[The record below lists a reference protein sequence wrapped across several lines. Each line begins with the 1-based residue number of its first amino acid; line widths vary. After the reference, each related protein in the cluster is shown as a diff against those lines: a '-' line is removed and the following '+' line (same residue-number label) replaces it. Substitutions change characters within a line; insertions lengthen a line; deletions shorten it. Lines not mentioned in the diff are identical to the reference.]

1 MTDRPPLLA
10 VEPRGRIVSLEELLG
25 LANAIEI
32 EAVARYQQLA
42 ALMDARGEPATAAVF
57 GDMAETERRHV
68 DIVARLAEKLRQ
80 VVPPAERFTWQL
92 PPEIGRA
99 HVCTPVTNAQLV
111 CRLLLEKKK

>member
-68 DIVARLAEKLRQ
+68 DIVARLAEKLRSEEHTSELQ
-80 VVPPAERFTWQL
+80 SLMRTSYAVFCL
-92 PPEIGRA
+92 
-99 HVCTPVTNAQLV
+99 N
-111 CRLLLEKKK
+111 KKK

>member
-42 ALMDARGEPATAAVF
+42 AMMDARGEPATAAVF
-57 GDMAETERRHV
+57 GDMEETERRPV

-80 VVPPAERFTWQL
+80 LVPPAERSTRQL
-92 PPEIGRA
+92 TPALARPWAAVTQPP
-99 HVCTPVTNAQLV
+99 
-111 CRLLLEKKK
+111 